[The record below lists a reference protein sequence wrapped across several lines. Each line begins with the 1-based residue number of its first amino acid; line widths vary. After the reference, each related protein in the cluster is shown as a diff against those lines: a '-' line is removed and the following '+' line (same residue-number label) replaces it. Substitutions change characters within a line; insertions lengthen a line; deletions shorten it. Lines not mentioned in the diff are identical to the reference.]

1 VGGRQGIAGGEADA
15 PPTYMA
21 IARLTFDSVDAFNGS
36 FGPHADEILGD
47 IPNYTNATPVI
58 QVSEVRQ

>member
-1 VGGRQGIAGGEADA
+1 MYGAGA
-15 PPTYMA
+15 PACPPAPYMA
-21 IARLTFDSVDAFNGS
+21 IAHLTFDSVDEFNGS

-58 QVSEVRQ
+58 QISEVA